1 MTAMYRTDLA
11 VEERENLG
19 SGELEGVAA
28 RAYDSRGFRVERVE
42 VLNDEGAKKL
52 CKPTGKYLTISARSL
67 IERKPEAFTNGVET
81 LAELIRE
88 LLPFPGELTL
98 IAGLGN
104 AVMTP
109 DAVGP
114 LTVENVL
121 ATRHLKQ
128 SMPDDF
134 AGLSPVCAFTP
145 GVLGSTGIES
155 AELLK
160 SVCGYVKPAQVI
172 AVDALA
178 AASLERL
185 CTTVQLTDAGIVPGS
200 GVGNNRAAVSRET
213 LQVPVLALGVPT
225 VVDAAAFSD
234 DEAAKGMFVTPRDI
248 DASVRTMSKLLGYAI
263 NIALH
268 NGLTVA
274 DIDMLTG

>member
-52 CKPTGKYLTISARSL
+52 CKPVGKYLTISARSL

-134 AGLSPVCAFTP
+134 DGLSPVCAFTP

-160 SVCGYVKPAQVI
+160 SVCEYVKPAQVI

-274 DIDMLTG
+274 DIDMLKG

>member
-42 VLNDEGAKKL
+42 VLNDKGAKKL
-52 CKPTGKYLTISARSL
+52 CKPIGMYLTISARSL

-81 LAELIRE
+81 LAELIKE
-88 LLPFPGELTL
+88 LLPFPGKLTL

-109 DAVGP
+109 DAIGP

-160 SVCGYVKPAQVI
+160 SVCEYVKPAQVI

-274 DIDMLTG
+274 DIDMLKG